1 VCQIEI
7 FNSPGGLMPGVMIEK
22 MKEGFSKVRNHGIA
36 NAFVY
41 MNLIEQWG
49 SGIPKILAQTK
60 EYGLPEVEFI
70 DMENALRVN
79 MYRALPEDEKQAIKA
94 SDKKQAISDN
104 SKRQTIKTSDSRTM
118 FAEYMS
124 QHGASTTAEIA
135 KFSGLSPQR
144 TRTILSKKN
153 AGVDVTIFTYASA
166 PLTNK
171 DVENFN
177 AQYPKLTVKKTQVFH

>member
-1 VCQIEI
+1 
-7 FNSPGGLMPGVMIEK
+7 
-22 MKEGFSKVRNHGIA
+22 
-36 NAFVY
+36 
-41 MNLIEQWG
+41 MNPIEQWG

-70 DMENALRVN
+70 DMGIAFRVN
-79 MYRALPEDEKQAIKA
+79 MYRALPKDEKQAIKA